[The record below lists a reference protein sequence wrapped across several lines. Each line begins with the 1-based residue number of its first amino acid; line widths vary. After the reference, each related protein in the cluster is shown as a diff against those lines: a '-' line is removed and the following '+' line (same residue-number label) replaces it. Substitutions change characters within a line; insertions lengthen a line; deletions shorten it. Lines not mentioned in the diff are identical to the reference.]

1 MNENMKE
8 IKIRRS
14 IRSFTDK
21 LVSREDIDLLI
32 RAAMQAPSAM
42 NRKPWC
48 FMVIDEEDTM
58 NKLFS
63 HPAFTGKI
71 KEAKAFI
78 LVLADLDKTT
88 SRLFHQD
95 LAAATQNILLEATH
109 LGIGSYWIGVYE
121 TDTRYD
127 AVKEIFNLPTNIEPF
142 SLVALGYPK
151 STDEFYFRDN
161 YDPSVIK
168 YNGWE

>member
-1 MNENMKE
+1 MKE
-8 IKIRRS
+8 IKVRRS
-14 IRSFTDK
+14 IRTFIEDK
-21 LVSREDIDLLI
+21 KVSRESMETLI

-48 FMVIDEEDTM
+48 FMVIDEEEVM
-58 NKLFS
+58 KKLMQ
-63 HPAFTGKI
+63 HPSFTGKI

-78 LVLADLDKTT
+78 LVLADLEKATC
-88 SRLFHQD
+88 RLFHQD

-109 LGIGSYWIGVYE
+109 MGIGSYWIGVYE
-121 TDTRYD
+121 TDNRLE

-151 STDEFYFRDN
+151 SEDDFYFRDN
-161 YDPSVIK
+161 FDASLIK

>member
-1 MNENMKE
+1 MKE

-14 IRSFTDK
+14 IRSFTDQ

-32 RAAMQAPSAM
+32 RAGMQAPSAM

-48 FMVIDEEDTM
+48 FMVIDDEKTM
-58 NKLFS
+58 ELLMK

-78 LVLADLDKTT
+78 LVMADLNKATCK
-88 SRLFHQD
+88 LYHQD

-121 TDTRYD
+121 TDTRCD
-127 AVKEIFNLPTNIEPF
+127 AVKEIFNLPTDIEPF
-142 SLVALGYPK
+142 SLVSLGYPK
-151 STDEFYFRDN
+151 SNDEFYFRDN
-161 YDPSVIK
+161 YDPTVVK
-168 YNGWE
+168 FNGWE

>member
-1 MNENMKE
+1 MKE
-8 IKIRRS
+8 IKVRRS
-14 IRSFTDK
+14 IRTFIEDK
-21 LVSREDIDLLI
+21 NVSRENIETLL

-48 FMVIDEEDTM
+48 FMVIDDEKVMEQLM
-58 NKLFS
+58 K
-63 HPAFTGKI
+63 HEAFTGKI

-78 LVLADLDKTT
+78 LVMANLNKATCKLY
-88 SRLFHQD
+88 HQD

-121 TDTRYD
+121 TDTRGA
-127 AVKEIFNLPTNIEPF
+127 AVKEIFDLPTDIEPF

-151 STDEFYFRDN
+151 SEDEFYFRDN
-161 YDPSVIK
+161 YDPTVVK
-168 YNGWE
+168 FNGWK

>member
-1 MNENMKE
+1 MKE

-14 IRSFTDK
+14 IRTFVEDK
-21 LVSREDIDLLI
+21 KVSRESIEVLLQ
-32 RAAMQAPSAM
+32 AAMQAPSAM

-48 FMVIDEEDTM
+48 FMVIDDEVVM
-58 NKLFS
+58 KKLME

-78 LVLADLDKTT
+78 LVMASLDKATCK
-88 SRLFHQD
+88 LYHQD

-121 TDTRYD
+121 TDTRQA
-127 AVKEIFNLPTNIEPF
+127 AVSEIFNLPINIEPF

-151 STDEFYFRDN
+151 SEDEFYFRDN
-161 YDPSVIK
+161 YDPTVVK

>member
-1 MNENMKE
+1 MKE
-8 IKIRRS
+8 IKVRRS
-14 IRSFTDK
+14 IRTFIDNK
-21 LVSREDIDLLI
+21 KPSREELELLL

-48 FMVIDEEDTM
+48 FMVIDEEDAM
-58 NKLFS
+58 KKLMK

-71 KEAKAFI
+71 KEARAFI
-78 LVLADLDKTT
+78 LVMADLEKATCK
-88 SRLFHQD
+88 LFHQD

-121 TDTRYD
+121 TDTRGE
-127 AVKEIFNLPTNIEPF
+127 AVKEVFALPTNIETF

-151 STDEFYFRDN
+151 TEDDFYFRDN
-161 YDPSVIK
+161 FDPNLIK

>member
-1 MNENMKE
+1 MKE
-8 IKIRRS
+8 IKERRS
-14 IRSFTDK
+14 IRSFIDK
-21 LVSREDIDLLI
+21 KVSREDLDLLI

-48 FMVIDEEDTM
+48 FMVIDDEEVMD
-58 NKLFS
+58 KLFS

-71 KEAKAFI
+71 KEAKCFI

-88 SRLFHQD
+88 SLLFHQD

-121 TDTRYD
+121 TIDRFK

-151 STDEFYFRDN
+151 SSDEFYFRDN
-161 YDPSVIK
+161 YDPKVIK

>member
-1 MNENMKE
+1 MKE

-14 IRSFTDK
+14 IRTFIENK
-21 LVSREDIDLLI
+21 KVSREEIDILL

-48 FMVIDEEDTM
+48 FMVIDEEEM
-58 NKLFS
+58 MKKLMS
-63 HPAFTGKI
+63 HESFMGKI
-71 KEAKAFI
+71 KDARAFI
-78 LVLADLDKTT
+78 LVLANLDKVT
-88 SRLFHQD
+88 SKLFHQD
-95 LAAATQNILLEATH
+95 LAAATENILLEATH

-121 TDTRYD
+121 TDTRLD

-151 STDEFYFRDN
+151 SDDEFYFRDN
-161 YDPSVIK
+161 YDPTVIK

>member
-1 MNENMKE
+1 MKE
-8 IKIRRS
+8 IKVRRS
-14 IRSFTDK
+14 IRTFIEDK
-21 LVSREDIDLLI
+21 NVSRENIETLL

-48 FMVIDEEDTM
+48 FMVIDDEKVMEQLM
-58 NKLFS
+58 K
-63 HPAFTGKI
+63 HEAFTGKI

-78 LVLADLDKTT
+78 LVMANLNKATCKLY
-88 SRLFHQD
+88 HQD

-121 TDTRYD
+121 TDTRGA
-127 AVKEIFNLPTNIEPF
+127 AVKEIFDLPTDIEPF

-151 STDEFYFRDN
+151 SEDEFYFRDN
-161 YDPSVIK
+161 YDPTVIK
-168 YNGWE
+168 FNGWK

>member
-1 MNENMKE
+1 MKE

-14 IRSFTDK
+14 IRTFIEDK
-21 LVSREDIDLLI
+21 KVSRESIERLL

-48 FMVIDEEDTM
+48 FMVIDDEEVIQ
-58 NKLFS
+58 KLIN
-63 HPAFTGKI
+63 HPAFIGRI

-78 LVLADLDKTT
+78 LVMANLDKATCK
-88 SRLFHQD
+88 LYHQD
-95 LAAATQNILLEATH
+95 LAASTENILLEATH

-121 TDTRYD
+121 TDTRLD
-127 AVKEIFNLPTNIEPF
+127 VIKEIFNLPTNIEPF
-142 SLVALGYPK
+142 SLIALGYPK
-151 STDEFYFRDN
+151 SNDEFYFRDN
-161 YDPSVIK
+161 YDPMVVK

>member
-1 MNENMKE
+1 MKE

-14 IRSFTDK
+14 IRTFLEDK
-21 LVSREDIDLLI
+21 KVSRESIETLL

-48 FMVIDEEDTM
+48 FMVIDDEAVMQTLM
-58 NKLFS
+58 S

-71 KEAKAFI
+71 KEARAFI
-78 LVLADLDKTT
+78 LVMANLDKATCK
-88 SRLFHQD
+88 LYHQD
-95 LAAATQNILLEATH
+95 LAAATENILLEATY

-121 TDTRYD
+121 TDTRLD

-151 STDEFYFRDN
+151 SNDEFYFRDN
-161 YDPSVIK
+161 YDPTVIK

>member
-1 MNENMKE
+1 MKE
-8 IKIRRS
+8 IKVRRS
-14 IRSFTDK
+14 IRTFIEDK
-21 LVSREDIDLLI
+21 KVSRESIETLL

-48 FMVIDEEDTM
+48 FMVIDEEEVM
-58 NKLFS
+58 QKLIS

-78 LVLADLDKTT
+78 LVMANLDKATCK
-88 SRLFHQD
+88 LYHQD
-95 LAAATQNILLEATH
+95 LAAATENILLEATY

-121 TDTRYD
+121 TDTRLD

-151 STDEFYFRDN
+151 SNEEFYFRDN
-161 YDPSVIK
+161 YDPMVVK